1 MPWALLSLELAWLVT
16 VKSALASF
24 KCLSFGP
31 RPFECSWR
39 GIFINQTKMMILLAL
54 LLGDKTMAQPRDL
67 WREGED
73 LGSIP
78 LSVVGKLPNT
88 APWYQ
93 MNQAIYCQFIVNL
106 FDLKTHLPSSL
117 PVPRSSI
124 FSPLHHLLVFN
135 CVYSSRQSLCRAI
148 TLATW
153 IRRELLAGRLSIS
166 TGLTHNAN
174 LN

>member
-1 MPWALLSLELAWLVT
+1 MNSKT
-16 VKSALASF
+16 
-24 KCLSFGP
+24 FG
-31 RPFECSWR
+31 E
-39 GIFINQTKMMILLAL
+39 MVILLVL

-88 APWYQ
+88 APRYQ
-93 MNQAIYCQFIVNL
+93 MNQAIYWQFM
-106 FDLKTHLPSSL
+106 FDLKTHLQSSL
-117 PVPRSSI
+117 PVPLSSI
-124 FSPLHHLLVFN
+124 FSPLHYLLVCN

-174 LN
+174 PNYP